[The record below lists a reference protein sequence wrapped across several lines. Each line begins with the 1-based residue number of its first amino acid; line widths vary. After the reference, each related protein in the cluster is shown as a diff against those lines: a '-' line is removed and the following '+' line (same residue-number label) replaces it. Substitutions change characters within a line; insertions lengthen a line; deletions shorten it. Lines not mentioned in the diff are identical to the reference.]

1 MRRMTILALLLL
13 LPLALE
19 AQEGAGGYYE
29 PRTEELRWDYVTS
42 AAGLAL
48 GAIRQAGDDRIA
60 RRVAEAEARL
70 WQRVAEDQ
78 AEDILVMRGECLH
91 LEALLR
97 WSGGATFVMGLLTL
111 GFIVAYIFRGMK
123 IRIKKE

>member
-1 MRRMTILALLLL
+1 MRVTIMALLL
-13 LPLALE
+13 LPLSLP

-29 PRTEELRWDYVTS
+29 PRTEDLQWDYVTS

-48 GAIRQAGDDRIA
+48 GAIRQEGMDRIA

-70 WQRVAEDQ
+70 WQWVAEDQ
-78 AEDILVMRGECLH
+78 ADDIRVMRGECLH

-97 WSGGATFVMGLLTL
+97 WAGAAVLVSGLLAL
-111 GFIVAYIFRGMK
+111 GFAAAYVVRGMRMRRD
-123 IRIKKE
+123 IE

>member
-1 MRRMTILALLLL
+1 MRIAMLFIL

-29 PRTEELRWDYVTS
+29 PRTGETVKWDFGTTPAV
-42 AAGLAL
+42 LVL
-48 GAIRQAGDDRIA
+48 GAIQQAGTDAIDL
-60 RRVAEAEARL
+60 RVAKAEARL
-70 WQRVAEDQ
+70 WQWVAEDQ

-97 WSGGATFVMGLLTL
+97 WAAAAVLVSGLMAL
-111 GFIVAYIFRGMK
+111 GFAVAYVFRGM
-123 IRIKKE
+123 RVRVRREP

>member
-1 MRRMTILALLLL
+1 MRVTIMALLL
-13 LPLALE
+13 LPLSLP

-29 PRTEELRWDYVTS
+29 PRTEDLQWDYVTS

-48 GAIRQAGDDRIA
+48 GAIRQEGMDRIA

-70 WQRVAEDQ
+70 WQWVAEDQ

-97 WSGGATFVMGLLTL
+97 WAAAAVLVSGLMAL
-111 GFIVAYIFRGMK
+111 GFAVAYVFRGM
-123 IRIKKE
+123 RVRVRREP